1 MKTLQPNRLIEN
13 LDRSIGRDME
23 EHIVGGASVCVTQN
37 NRTVY
42 SRCYGESNTDT
53 HAPLRSDSLFRLASM
68 TKPVTAAAALV
79 QIQRGKLQL
88 DDPVSRYIPSF
99 KNKYVGRL
107 ENGRVVADH
116 PAAEEIR
123 LVHLL
128 THTSGLLS
136 ADPDVGLRQPIPA
149 EAYQTLETIVNYYG
163 EHIFLST
170 SPMELALYSATAAF
184 DVAARLVEITSDM
197 PYEDFLRANLFA
209 PLEMP
214 DTTFA
219 PSDEQW
225 ERMVGMHVRT
235 EEGNAVDNRI
245 DRHTFEG
252 FPLTYCC
259 GGASLASTITDY
271 SHFAS
276 MLLNEGSWNGRQI
289 LSPEMIAL
297 MRHPR
302 IPQTVAGIG
311 GGETW
316 GLGVRVIT
324 GSPALPRGSFGWSGA
339 YGTHFWVDPENRI
352 TAIYMK
358 NSRFD
363 GGSGAQTARR
373 FEQAVMDALIS

>member
-1 MKTLQPNRLIEN
+1 MNILHPEN
-13 LDRSIGRDME
+13 LKANLDQTIQNDLE
-23 EHIVGGASVCVTQN
+23 QHIIGGASIWVAQN
-37 NRTVY
+37 NQTVY
-42 SRCYGESNTDT
+42 CQCYGESNTDT
-53 HAPLRSDSLFRLASM
+53 HAPLLPNTLFRLASM
-68 TKPVTAAAALV
+68 TKPVTAAAALM
-79 QIQRGKLQL
+79 QIQRGKLNL
-88 DDPVSRYIPSF
+88 DDPVSKYIPAF
-99 KNKYVGRL
+99 KHKMVGRW
-107 ENGRVVADH
+107 ENDKVVADH
-116 PAAEEIR
+116 PAAEEIQ

-136 ADPDVGLRQPIPA
+136 ADPNVGLRQPIPA

-184 DVAARLVEITSDM
+184 DVAARLVEITADM
-197 PYEDFLRANLFA
+197 PYEEFLRTNLFD

-214 DTTFA
+214 DTTFS
-219 PSDEQW
+219 PNEEQW
-225 ERMVGMHVRT
+225 GRMVGMHIRT

-245 DRHTFEG
+245 GRHTFEN

-259 GGASLASTITDY
+259 GGASLASTIVDY

-276 MLLNEGSWNGRQI
+276 MLLNEGSYNGRQI

-297 MRHPR
+297 MRYPR

-339 YGTHFWVDPENRI
+339 YGTHFWVDPTNAV

-373 FEQAVMDALIS
+373 FEQAVMSSFSH